1 MSFFVNIFTMIKYF
15 NNYVEERST
24 NVSDLIEKGLYFDTE
39 KYKDMGYIEIKVDDN
54 DPYPILSIKI

>member
-1 MSFFVNIFTMIKYF
+1 MIKYF

-24 NVSDLIEKGLYFDTE
+24 NVSDLIEKGLYFDSE
-39 KYKDMGYIEIKVDDN
+39 KYKDMGYIEIKVQDS